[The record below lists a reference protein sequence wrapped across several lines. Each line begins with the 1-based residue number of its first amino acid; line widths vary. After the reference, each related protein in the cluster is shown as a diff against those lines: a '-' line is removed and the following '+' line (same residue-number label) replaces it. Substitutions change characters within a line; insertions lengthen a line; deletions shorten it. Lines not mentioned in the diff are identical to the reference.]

1 MHWYGWRHTV
11 QRHLRICI
19 CFHACQL
26 LHGSLRWGMVPVPA
40 DESGMHFSKK
50 CCTAVVP
57 IRRYGALSRS
67 VLFGCPRN
75 AHDSSESEEQVR
87 VSLSFLF
94 GFWKLVSMR
103 LQARLLFGQQTVDL
117 SHQLQK
123 FFGIAFD
130 RCLFAQLFPSSLI
143 CHASLD
149 AGSDLL

>member
-1 MHWYGWRHTV
+1 MIAT
-11 QRHLRICI
+11 
-19 CFHACQL
+19 
-26 LHGSLRWGMVPVPA
+26 
-40 DESGMHFSKK
+40 
-50 CCTAVVP
+50 
-57 IRRYGALSRS
+57 
-67 VLFGCPRN
+67 
-75 AHDSSESEEQVR
+75 ESEEQVR

-94 GFWKLVSMR
+94 GLWKLLSMR

-130 RCLFAQLFPSSLI
+130 RCLFTQVFPSSLI